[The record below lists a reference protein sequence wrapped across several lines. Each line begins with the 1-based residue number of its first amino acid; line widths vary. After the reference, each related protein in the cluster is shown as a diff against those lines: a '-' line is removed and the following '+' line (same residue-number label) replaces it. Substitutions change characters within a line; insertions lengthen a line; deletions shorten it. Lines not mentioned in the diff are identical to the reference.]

1 MKRIGS
7 MAGMVVEYD
16 TEAGAFYVRI
26 TDGPVARTVEP
37 STFVSVDLDG
47 SGKVVGLELLCLPSA
62 VTADERALLEAQYP
76 AALEAL
82 AEVERLTRL
91 SA

>member
-1 MKRIGS
+1 

-16 TEAGAFYVRI
+16 TEAGAFYVRV
-26 TDGPVARTVEP
+26 TEEPVARTVEV
-37 STFVSVDLDG
+37 STFVSVDLDAAEN
-47 SGKVVGLELLCLPSA
+47 VVGLELLCLPSA
-62 VTADERALLEAQYP
+62 VTAQERAVLETRHP
-76 AALEAL
+76 AAVEAL

>member
-1 MKRIGS
+1 

-16 TEAGAFYVRI
+16 TEVGAFYVRVA
-26 TDGPVARTVEP
+26 DVEVARTAEV
-37 STFVSVDLDG
+37 SAFVNVDVDVDG
-47 SGKVVGLELLCLPSA
+47 HVVGLELLCIPS
-62 VTADERALLEAQYP
+62 VLTPEERAELESQFPEAMP
-76 AALEAL
+76 AL